1 MSWSKT
7 SWNLG
12 TEDPVD
18 DIPKHNGAPA
28 DRNKRE
34 PETPGRQDSSEREA
48 LEARSAEVQQ
58 IIGRPPHWLV
68 RGGIGVFLGVLLLVF
83 GAASAIEYPEIVQA
97 SVTLRFTGG
106 PLVVEAS
113 GEGRLQDLPL
123 ENGATVEQGQLL
135 AVLGREGAAGDRIV
149 APAGGTLLYA
159 GVLEAGQPV
168 KAGQTLFQIR
178 PEGATYYG
186 ELTIPESSFGKVEE
200 GQTVL
205 VRFNGYPSQEYGS
218 VKAQIDY
225 FPEVLAREGAF
236 EAKVSFPGGLTTNYG
251 RQITPVDGMI
261 GQAEII
267 TKDRKLLERIYENL
281 TSQLR

>member
-1 MSWSKT
+1 MT
-7 SWNLG
+7 
-12 TEDPVD
+12 P
-18 DIPKHNGAPA
+18 HNGAPA
-28 DRNKRE
+28 DRNKRGSE
-34 PETPGRQDSSEREA
+34 APSRQNSPEREA

-68 RGGIGVFLGVLLLVF
+68 RGGIGVFLGVILLVF
-83 GAASAIEYPEIVQA
+83 GAASTIEYPEIVQA
-97 SVTLRFTGG
+97 SVTMRIAGG
-106 PLVVEAS
+106 PLVVQAS
-113 GEGRLQDLPL
+113 GKGRVQDLPL

-135 AVLGREGAAGDRIV
+135 AVLGREGATGDRIV

-168 KAGQTLFQIR
+168 TAGQTLFQIR
-178 PEGATYYG
+178 PEGVTYYG
-186 ELTIPESSFGKVEE
+186 ELTIPESSFGKVEQ

-218 VKAQIDY
+218 VTAQIDY
-225 FPEVLAREGAF
+225 FPEVLTSEGLF
-236 EAKVSFPGGLTTNYG
+236 VAKVSFPEGLLTNYG
-251 RQITPVDGMI
+251 QQISPVDGMT

-267 TKDRKLLERIYENL
+267 TKDMKLLERIYNNL